1 MNIGNAIKQVREYF
15 EVSQAELSR
24 LTGISQTAISQM
36 EKGPK
41 RPSKSSIEKICK
53 VFDIP
58 EAVLY
63 VIGMQES
70 DVPASRKGVFNDLYP
85 AMKDFA
91 IQMIGK
97 RKTKILQKN

>member
-1 MNIGNAIKQVREYF
+1 MNIGNAIKQVREHF
-15 EVSQAELSR
+15 GVSQVELSKK
-24 LTGISQTAISQM
+24 TGISQTAISQM

-41 RPSKSSIEKICK
+41 QPSKGSIEKICK
-53 VFDIP
+53 AFDIP
-58 EAVLY
+58 VALLY

-70 DVPASRKGVFNDLYP
+70 DVSASRKHAYDKLYP

-97 RKTKILQKN
+97 RKSKILQ